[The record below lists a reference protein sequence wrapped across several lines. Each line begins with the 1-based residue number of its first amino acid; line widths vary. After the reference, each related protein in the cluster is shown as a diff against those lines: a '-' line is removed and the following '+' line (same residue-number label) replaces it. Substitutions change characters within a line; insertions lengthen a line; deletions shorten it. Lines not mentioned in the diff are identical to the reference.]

1 MANLDDVIMK
11 KTILSVML
19 FACWAFTAHA
29 QQLSFGVKGGLTL
42 AKLTEFNDAK
52 VRPSIFAGGFANI
65 AFNESMSL
73 QPELLYSGQG
83 TKYEPLNQMITYRLN
98 YINIPVMFQY
108 RIVPEFFLEAG
119 PQLGFMVAAKTHAG
133 KVTVDIGDD
142 TKAVDF
148 GLGFG
153 LGYQFPAGVGIAA
166 RYMFGLTNVFERSL
180 DDNKNSVAQIGM
192 FYTFK
197 HNKTSKKRRK

>member
-1 MANLDDVIMK
+1 MK
-11 KTILSVML
+11 KLILSVML
-19 FACWAFTAHA
+19 AACAAFTAKA
-29 QQLSFGVKGGLTL
+29 QTLSFGVKGGLTIS
-42 AKLTEFNDAK
+42 KLTQFNDSK
-52 VRPSIFAGGFANI
+52 VRPSVYAGGFANI
-65 AFNESMSL
+65 AFTESIAL

-83 TKYEPLNQMITYRLN
+83 TKYEPLNQTITYRLN

-119 PQLGFMVAAKTHAG
+119 PQLGFMVAGKTHAG
-133 KVTVDIGDD
+133 KVTIDISDD

-153 LGYQFPAGVGIAA
+153 LGYQFPVGLGVSA

-180 DDNKNSVAQIGM
+180 DDNKNSVAQIGL

-197 HNKTSKKRRK
+197 HQHTASKKRKR